1 MIPSGDL
8 LTTGIDSG
16 TRLTGALQSANMAEF
31 INVAFETALVV
42 GAILAVARI
51 TWGGFIYMTKD
62 SFPSKMD
69 AKKIITDAVIGL
81 VLLMS
86 IWLILRQINP
96 KILNLDFTV
105 PNTTPGGAV
114 QSTPTSGTGG
124 AFGGGAPDGLG
135 TGGATGNPV
144 TPTP

>member
-1 MIPSGDL
+1 MKKPYIYYFAVIPSSGNL

-16 TRLTGALQSANMAEF
+16 TRLTGALQNANMAEF
-31 INVAFETALVV
+31 INVAFETTLVV

-96 KILNLDFTV
+96 DILKLDFVV
-105 PNTTPGGAV
+105 PNTSTGGAV
-114 QSTPTSGTGG
+114 QSAPTNNTSVFGSG
-124 AFGGGAPDGLG
+124 AAPAPALQ
-135 TGGATGNPV
+135 
-144 TPTP
+144 